1 MKNLSLYVLLIL
13 MFCNVGYAGTVPK
26 FPEEEKKSLEK
37 ICDTLNECLNKG
49 YVQKDKI
56 LFKQENDLSI
66 IYVLEKRK
74 SIIHCIVRYVSL
86 GNRTKFKGTY
96 CVEP

>member
-1 MKNLSLYVLLIL
+1 MKKLSLYVFLVF
-13 MFCNVGYAGTVPK
+13 MWCNVGFA
-26 FPEEEKKSLEK
+26 EEK
-37 ICDTLNECLNKG
+37 ICQSLNECLNKG

-56 LFKQENDLSI
+56 LFKHANDLSI